1 MATSAAGFCPSYGY
15 DRPLNT
21 FDRDE
26 FAGESETQDG
36 GDTMRLQDKVAI
48 VTGAASGMGAATA
61 QLFAREGAKVVV
73 ADVLEEEGQAV
84 AASIKSNR
92 GEARF
97 QRLDVSSETDWD
109 AAVAA
114 TLAAYGKIDIL
125 VNNAGVSGSD
135 PDRLS
140 IATWDRQ
147 MSINAKGVFLGMR
160 AVIPV
165 MQKAKS
171 GSIVNT
177 SSISGITGQVF
188 VHMGYNAAKG
198 AVRTMTKAA
207 AVQFA
212 RDGIRVNSVHP
223 GLLPAMRTSVLSA
236 DPKVRAGMLKAV
248 PMAREGRV
256 EEVANAN
263 LFLASDE
270 ASYITGIEVPVD
282 GGFLAM

>member
-1 MATSAAGFCPSYGY
+1 
-15 DRPLNT
+15 
-21 FDRDE
+21 
-26 FAGESETQDG
+26 
-36 GDTMRLQDKVAI
+36 MRLKDKVAI
-48 VTGAASGMGAATA
+48 VTGAASGMGASTA
-61 QLFAREGAKVVV
+61 RLFAREGAKVVLADILEAEGREV
-73 ADVLEEEGQAV
+73 AQSIT
-84 AASIKSNR
+84 ASG

-97 QRLDVSSETDWD
+97 QYLDVASEKDWE

-114 TLAAYGKIDIL
+114 TLAAYGKVDIL
-125 VNNAGVSGSD
+125 INNAGVSGSD

-140 IATWDRQ
+140 MATWERQ

-165 MQKAKS
+165 MHKAKS

-177 SSISGITGQVF
+177 SSISGIAGQSF

-212 RDGIRVNSVHP
+212 ADGIRVNSVHP
-223 GLLPAMRTSVLSA
+223 GLMPAMRTSKLSA
-236 DPKVRAGMLKAV
+236 DPKIRAGFLGSI
-248 PMAREGRV
+248 PMGREGRV
-256 EEVANAN
+256 EEVAYAN

-270 ASYITGIEVPVD
+270 ASYITGVELPVD
-282 GGFLAM
+282 GGYLAG

>member
-1 MATSAAGFCPSYGY
+1 
-15 DRPLNT
+15 
-21 FDRDE
+21 
-26 FAGESETQDG
+26 
-36 GDTMRLQDKVAI
+36 MRLKDKVAV

-61 QLFAREGAKVVV
+61 GLFAREGAKVMV
-73 ADVLEEEGQAV
+73 ADVLEAEGEAV
-84 AASIKSNR
+84 ANSIKSSG

-97 QRLDVSSETDWD
+97 QRLDVCSEKEWETLTS
-109 AAVAA
+109 A

-125 VNNAGVSGSD
+125 INNAGVSGSD

-140 IATWDRQ
+140 LATWDRQ

-165 MQKAKS
+165 MQRAKG
-171 GSIVNT
+171 GSIVNI
-177 SSISGITGQVF
+177 SSISGIAGQTF

-198 AVRTMTKAA
+198 AVRSMSKAA

-212 RDGIRVNSVHP
+212 KDGIRVNSVHP
-223 GLLPAMRTSVLSA
+223 GLMPPMRTSMLTA
-236 DPKVRAGMLKAV
+236 DPTVRAGMMKAV
-248 PMAREGRV
+248 PMGREGRV
-256 EEVANAN
+256 EEVAYAN

-270 ASYITGIEVPVD
+270 ASYITGIELPVD